1 MTNLFA
7 YWQCVDGKNAYLT
20 KRCVT
25 TENVKLKTGS
35 ELKLHLSHAMN
46 LNRYKVSDSRVEK
59 MFRSEGV
66 ISRLLFEI
74 MVN

>member
-35 ELKLHLSHAMN
+35 ELKLHLSHAITDIKCPI
-46 LNRYKVSDSRVEK
+46 LESKKCFDLK
-59 MFRSEGV
+59 G
-66 ISRLLFEI
+66 
-74 MVN
+74 